1 MSQGASILQYFYV
14 IQNFMNLFSKFS
26 LIYQQFYFTFY
37 CMHFVQFYQ
46 RPLT

>member
-1 MSQGASILQYFYV
+1 MSQEASILQYFYA

-26 LIYQQFYFTFY
+26 LYQQFYFTFY